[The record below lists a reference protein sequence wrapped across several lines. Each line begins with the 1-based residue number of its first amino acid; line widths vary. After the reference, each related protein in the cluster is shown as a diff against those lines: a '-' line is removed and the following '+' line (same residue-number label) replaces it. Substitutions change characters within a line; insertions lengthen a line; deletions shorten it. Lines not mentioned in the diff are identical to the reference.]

1 MEQDSRNNSLRGD
14 GGLYFRRHL
23 LADATAAATSAAI
36 IAPIITATDR
46 SVVESVSTSS
56 PLLRTL
62 AKNLICPLTNPRTFF
77 ATKPV
82 FVVWTLYAAT
92 YLTAN
97 VTETVSEKYFAIE
110 KALTGTIVSSAV
122 FIVNTPLGVWKDV
135 RFSQLFSAPAGP
147 AAQQQQITGISPAAA
162 SSQAG
167 VASPRVTSPPQVAP
181 RKMPPSATAAFL
193 MRDIIT
199 VFGSFALAPQVSAA
213 IPDAVARTAQAK
225 ASASQLLVPALT
237 QVVATPVH
245 LLALDIYSRPG
256 RLGFKGRAGKTR
268 EKLAS
273 TTAMR
278 AFRLI
283 PAFGFGVIFNNYVR
297 SSLRDSGPWDGM
309 RP

>member
-1 MEQDSRNNSLRGD
+1 MDQHPKD
-14 GGLYFRRHL
+14 GHTGGHGEICFR
-23 LADATAAATSAAI
+23 
-36 IAPIITATDR
+36 PTDR

-62 AKNLICPLTNPRTFF
+62 AKNLLCPFTHPRRFF

-97 VTETVSEKYFAIE
+97 VTETVSDKYFAIE
-110 KALTGTIVSSAV
+110 KALTGTIVSTAV

-135 RFSQLFSAPAGP
+135 RFSQLFSAPQEPEPKTAR
-147 AAQQQQITGISPAAA
+147 ISRAAA
-162 SSQAG
+162 SAQTGAGSPKTISPQA
-167 VASPRVTSPPQVAP
+167 AAP
-181 RKMPPSATAAFL
+181 RKMPTSATAAFL

-199 VFGSFALAPQVSAA
+199 VFGSFALAPQVSAI
-213 IPDAVARTAQAK
+213 IPDSLARTAQAK

-245 LLALDIYSRPG
+245 LLALDIYGRPG
-256 RLGFKGRAGKTR
+256 RFGFVSRAGKAR

-273 TTAMR
+273 TTVMR
-278 AFRLI
+278 LVVLER
-283 PAFGFGVIFNNYVR
+283 G
-297 SSLRDSGPWDGM
+297 WDVEGQA
-309 RP
+309 

>member
-1 MEQDSRNNSLRGD
+1 M
-14 GGLYFRRHL
+14 
-23 LADATAAATSAAI
+23 
-36 IAPIITATDR
+36 
-46 SVVESVSTSS
+46 VESVSTSS

-62 AKNLICPLTNPRTFF
+62 AKNLLCPFTHPRRFF

-135 RFSQLFSAPAGP
+135 RFSQLFSTPQGP
-147 AAQQQQITGISPAAA
+147 APQAEKISRAAA
-162 SSQAG
+162 QTGAG
-167 VASPRVTSPPQVAP
+167 SHKAIPPQSAGP
-181 RKMPPSATAAFL
+181 RKMPTSATAAFL

-199 VFGSFALAPQVSAA
+199 VFGSFALAPQVSAM
-213 IPDAVARTAQAK
+213 IPDSLARTAQAK

-245 LLALDIYSRPG
+245 LLALDIYGRPG
-256 RLGFKGRAGKTR
+256 RQGFKERARKTR

-273 TTAMR
+273 TTVMR
-278 AFRLI
+278 AFRLV

-297 SSLRDSGPWDGM
+297 ASLREGDTAGDGVGQ
-309 RP
+309 

>member
-1 MEQDSRNNSLRGD
+1 M
-14 GGLYFRRHL
+14 
-23 LADATAAATSAAI
+23 
-36 IAPIITATDR
+36 
-46 SVVESVSTSS
+46 STSS

-62 AKNLICPLTNPRTFF
+62 AKNLLCPFTHPRRFF

-97 VTETVSEKYFAIE
+97 VTETVSDKYFAIE
-110 KALTGTIVSSAV
+110 KALTGTIVSTAV
-122 FIVNTPLGVWKDV
+122 FIINTPLGVWKDV
-135 RFSQLFSAPAGP
+135 RFSQLFSAPQEP
-147 AAQQQQITGISPAAA
+147 EPKAARLSRAAA
-162 SSQAG
+162 SAQTGAGSPKTISPQAS
-167 VASPRVTSPPQVAP
+167 AAAPP

-193 MRDIIT
+193 MRDVIT

-213 IPDAVARTAQAK
+213 IPDSLARTAQAK

-245 LLALDIYSRPG
+245 LLALDIYGRPG
-256 RLGFKGRAGKTR
+256 RLGFVSRAGKAR

-273 TTAMR
+273 TTVMR
-278 AFRLI
+278 AFRLV

-297 SSLRDSGPWDGM
+297 SSLRAGGAGDGVG
-309 RP
+309 R

>member
-1 MEQDSRNNSLRGD
+1 MEQGPHQGTLGGRGETD
-14 GGLYFRRHL
+14 FSRHL
-23 LADATAAATSAAI
+23 VADTIAAVTSAAI

-56 PLLRTL
+56 PLLRAL
-62 AKNLICPLTNPRTFF
+62 AKNLLCPFTHPRRFF

-97 VTETVSEKYFAIE
+97 VTETVCEKYFAVE

-135 RFSQLFSAPAGP
+135 RFSQIFSSPHGP
-147 AAQQQQITGISPAAA
+147 QAAKISRAAAQTGAGSHKAISPQPA
-162 SSQAG
+162 
-167 VASPRVTSPPQVAP
+167 AP
-181 RKMPPSATAAFL
+181 RKMPTSATAAFL
-193 MRDIIT
+193 VRDIIT
-199 VFGSFALAPQVSAA
+199 VFGSFALAPQVSAI
-213 IPDAVARTAQAK
+213 IPDSLAHTAQAK

-245 LLALDIYSRPG
+245 LLALDIYGRPG
-256 RLGFKGRAGKTR
+256 RQGFAERARKTR

-273 TTAMR
+273 TTVMR
-278 AFRLI
+278 AFRLV
-283 PAFGFGVIFNNYVR
+283 PAFGFGVIFNNHMR
-297 SSLRDSGPWDGM
+297 SSLRSKSTQEDGAGK
-309 RP
+309 

>member
-1 MEQDSRNNSLRGD
+1 MSPNTF
-14 GGLYFRRHL
+14 GLQYKYML
-23 LADATAAATSAAI
+23 YADALH
-36 IAPIITATDR
+36 R

-62 AKNLICPLTNPRTFF
+62 AKNLLCPFTHPRRFF

-97 VTETVSEKYFAIE
+97 VTETVSDKYFAVE
-110 KALTGTIVSSAV
+110 KALTGTIVSTAV
-122 FIVNTPLGVWKDV
+122 FIINTPLGVWKDV
-135 RFSQLFSAPAGP
+135 RFSQLFSSPQEP
-147 AAQQQQITGISPAAA
+147 EPKAARISRAAA
-162 SSQAG
+162 SAQTGAG
-167 VASPRVTSPPQVAP
+167 SPRAISPQSAAAVP

-193 MRDIIT
+193 MRDVIT
-199 VFGSFALAPQVSAA
+199 VFGSFALAPQVSAV
-213 IPDAVARTAQAK
+213 IPDSLARTAQAK

-245 LLALDIYSRPG
+245 LLALDIYGRPG
-256 RLGFKGRAGKTR
+256 RRGFVSRAGKAR

-273 TTAMR
+273 TTVMR
-278 AFRLI
+278 AFRLV

-297 SSLRDSGPWDGM
+297 SSLKAGGAGDG
-309 RP
+309 RGQ